1 MANRKKSAAQS
12 VPDPAQEHYDVL
24 AHMRALIGAEPD
36 NAPVE
41 ASPAFHEAARALDRI
56 EVKHGL
62 RIADRLKLRQALVT
76 QMMFRVGEPEPPAE
90 APELWTE
97 RGGRKENPVSFIRR
111 VYAPWLG
118 KGLQR
123 SDLHSLDR
131 PLYAALAV
139 WLHRYP
145 ETDFP
150 ELLSDTQR
158 RTGAAQLK

>member
-12 VPDPAQEHYDVL
+12 VPGTAPEHYDVL
-24 AHMRALIGAEPD
+24 AHMRALIGADPD

-41 ASPAFHEAARALDRI
+41 VSPAFHEAARALERI
-56 EVKHGL
+56 EAKHGL
-62 RIADRLKLRQALVT
+62 RITDRLKFRQSLVT
-76 QMMFRVGEPEPPAE
+76 QMMLRMGEPEPPAE
-90 APELWTE
+90 APELWAE
-97 RGGRKENPVSFIRR
+97 RGGRKENPITFIRR

-150 ELLSDTQR
+150 ELLSDTPR
-158 RTGAAQLK
+158 RTGAGEMK